1 MFACSYGAQ
10 VEFSEKKGKKS
21 RDTVPLSTLM
31 QKKMNGHQNRR
42 ETRSEKTTFFDKI
55 TAQLLCVPKQIR
67 CFNHNIVEE
76 DWNPQNK
83 QTNSLENKYSHP
95 HCVKKRI
102 YNSLLND
109 ELPDGWS
116 SFRIISNLVLTRLVD
131 PE

>member
-102 YNSLLND
+102 YNSLTN
-109 ELPDGWS
+109 S
-116 SFRIISNLVLTRLVD
+116 
-131 PE
+131 